1 MPLVFLFFSSL
12 HLFWYPLLP
21 TPSLNLASWIKLKV
35 SFFVYG
41 VIIISQ
47 PPESAFVSV
56 CVRACVHDFRA
67 DLIIADNSSLGEAN
81 SPSLSK
87 P

>member
-12 HLFWYPLLP
+12 YLFWYPLLP
-21 TPSLNLASWIKLKV
+21 TPSLTLASWIKLKV

-41 VIIISQ
+41 VVIINQ

-87 P
+87 S